1 MAVLYDGSNYLIE
14 KYAVA
19 ITSGLELLE
28 PRTLQ
33 RQELNAMLAG
43 LTESRQNYPPLKNV
57 DQQFNQISRAISS
70 QILLD
75 DQFTVSNFQNQLES
89 LPFPVV
95 HIATHGQ
102 FSSQPEQTFILAWD
116 NYIDLN
122 QLSTLLKNSETT
134 KSEPIELLVLAAC
147 QTAQGDKRATL
158 GLAGVAINAGVRSTL
173 ATLWKVSADESP
185 GDLLSQFYQELINNP
200 NLTKAE
206 ALRRAQLEFLQDD
219 SRNRPYFWAS
229 YVLLGNWL

>member
-1 MAVLYDGSNYLIE
+1 MTVLYDGHNYLIE
-14 KYAVA
+14 SYAVA

-28 PRTLQ
+28 PKTLS
-33 RQELNAMLAG
+33 RASLNAMLAG

-57 DQQFNQISRAISS
+57 DQQLNQVSAEIPS

-75 DQFTVSNFQNQLES
+75 REFTVSSFQNQLQS
-89 LPFPVV
+89 LPFPIV

-116 NYIDLN
+116 NSIDLN
-122 QLSTLLKNSETT
+122 QLSNLLKNSATS
-134 KSEPIELLVLAAC
+134 KSEAIELLVLAAC
-147 QTAQGDKRATL
+147 QTAKGDKRATL
-158 GLAGVAINAGVRSTL
+158 GLAGVAINAGAKSTL

-185 GDLLSQFYQELINNP
+185 GKLLSQFYRELQNP
-200 NLTKAE
+200 HLSKAE
-206 ALRRAQLEFLQDD
+206 ALRRAQLAFLQDD
-219 SRNRPYFWAS
+219 SRNRPYFWAA